1 MTNALRDRRMAKNL
15 KQRELA
21 ELAGVTLKAIQAY
34 EQGYRSLGGA
44 SAEVVLKI
52 AKALD
57 TTVEELLAE

>member
-1 MTNALRDRRMAKNL
+1 MPNTLKDRRMAKNL

-21 ELAGVTLKAIQAY
+21 ELAGVTLKALQAY
-34 EQGYRSLGGA
+34 EQGYRPLGGA

-52 AKALD
+52 AKALG